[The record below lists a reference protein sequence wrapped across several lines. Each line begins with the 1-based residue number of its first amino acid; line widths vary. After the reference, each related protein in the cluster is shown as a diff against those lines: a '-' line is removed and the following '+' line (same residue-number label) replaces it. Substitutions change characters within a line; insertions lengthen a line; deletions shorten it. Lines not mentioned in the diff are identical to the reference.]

1 MASVAD
7 TTSTPINAFTTGS
20 TLTGKRVLL
29 GVSAGIAAY
38 KSALLVR
45 LLKQAGCEVR
55 VVMTDGAQAFITPLT
70 LQALSGEPV
79 RTSLLDP
86 EAEAGMGHIELAR
99 WADVVLIAPATAD
112 LIARLVHGMADDLLT
127 TLCLASE
134 APKLI
139 APAMNQAMWRHPA
152 TQRNVAQLQQDD
164 WQQIG
169 PAAGDQA
176 CGDVGPGRMSEPEEI
191 FSAVMTLFAAPPS
204 PYYGSSARTPH
215 VVITAG
221 PTREPLDPVRYI
233 SNHSSGKMGFALA
246 AAAVAQGAK
255 VTLISGPVN
264 LPTPPGVTRVDVE
277 SAEQMHSEAQRLAP
291 QAALF
296 IGCAAVADYR
306 AAAPAEHK
314 LKKRDDSDTLT
325 LTLVKNPD
333 IIASIAA
340 LPAGQRPLVVGFAAE
355 TQEIERYAQD
365 KLQRKGLDMIV
376 ANDVS
381 QAGLGFGSDQ
391 NAAWLLWRTA
401 EGVESRAEAPQP
413 KTQLAATIIHQA
425 LTLLSTTASETT
437 STNASGESQ

>member
-1 MASVAD
+1 MASVIDA
-7 TTSTPINAFTTGS
+7 TSTPPNAISNAS
-20 TLTGKRVLL
+20 TLAGKRVLL
-29 GVSAGIAAY
+29 GISAGIAAY
-38 KSALLVR
+38 KSALIVR

-55 VVMTDGAQAFITPLT
+55 VVMTHGAQAFITPLT

-152 TQRNVAQLQQDD
+152 TQRNVEQLQQDG

-169 PAAGDQA
+169 PDAGDQA
-176 CGDVGPGRMSEPEEI
+176 CGDVGPGRMSEPEQI
-191 FSAVMTLFAAPPS
+191 FNAVSALFKAHIATDAFAS
-204 PYYGSSARTPH
+204 ESAPH

-246 AAAVAQGAK
+246 AAAVAKGAK

-264 LPTPPGVTRVDVE
+264 LPTPSGVTRIDVE
-277 SAEQMHSEAQRLAP
+277 SAEQMHAESQRLAP
-291 QAALF
+291 LAALF

-306 AAAPAEHK
+306 ASVPAEHK
-314 LKKRDDSDTLT
+314 LKKQDDSDTLT
-325 LTLVKNPD
+325 LTLIKNPD
-333 IIASIAA
+333 IIASVAA
-340 LPAGQRPLVVGFAAE
+340 LPTEQRPLIVGFAAE
-355 TQEIERYAQD
+355 TQDIERYARD

-381 QAGLGFGSDQ
+381 KTGLGFGSDQ
-391 NAAWLLWRTA
+391 NAAWLLWRTV

-413 KTQLAATIIHQA
+413 KTQLATTILSQA
-425 LTLLSTTASETT
+425 FELLTTKTAQT
-437 STNASGESQ
+437 ST

>member
-1 MASVAD
+1 MASTVNSISA
-7 TTSTPINAFTTGS
+7 S
-20 TLTGKRVLL
+20 TLAGKRILL

-38 KSALLVR
+38 KSALIVR
-45 LLKQAGCEVR
+45 LLKQAGCQVR

-99 WADVVLIAPATAD
+99 WADLVLIAPATAD

-152 TQRNVAQLQQDD
+152 TQRNVQQLADD
-164 WQQIG
+164 AWQLIG

-176 CGDVGPGRMSEPEEI
+176 CGDVGPGRMSEPDEI
-191 FSAVMTLFAAPPS
+191 FSVLSALFAPPS
-204 PYYGSSARTPH
+204 TSAVGTDAPH

-246 AAAVAQGAK
+246 AAAVADGAK

-264 LPTPPGVTRVDVE
+264 LPTPQGVTRLDVE
-277 SAEQMHSEAQRLAP
+277 SAEQMHAQAQRLAP
-291 QAALF
+291 QSALF

-306 AAAPAEHK
+306 AQAPAEHK
-314 LKKRDDSDTLT
+314 LKKQDDSETLT
-325 LTLVKNPD
+325 LTLIKNPD

-340 LPAGQRPLVVGFAAE
+340 LPAEQRPLVIGFAAE
-355 TQEIERYAQD
+355 TQDIERYARD

-391 NAAWLLWRTA
+391 NAAWLLWRTPQ
-401 EGVESRAEAPQP
+401 GIESRAEAAQP
-413 KTQLAATIIHQA
+413 KSQLATTIIRQA
-425 LTLLSTTASETT
+425 LALLPSPHPTQTP
-437 STNASGESQ
+437 GESL

>member
-1 MASVAD
+1 MGSAVN
-7 TTSTPINAFTTGS
+7 TTSAS
-20 TLTGKRVLL
+20 TLAGKRILL

-55 VVMTDGAQAFITPLT
+55 VVMTSGAQAFITPLT

-152 TQRNVAQLQQDD
+152 TQRNIAQLQQDG

-169 PAAGDQA
+169 PDAGDQA

-191 FSAVMTLFAAPPS
+191 FSAVMALLAAPS
-204 PYYGSSARTPH
+204 EAYSRTSASAPH

-246 AAAVAQGAK
+246 AAAVAKGAK
-255 VTLISGPVN
+255 VTLISGPVS
-264 LPTPPGVTRVDVE
+264 LPTPQGVTRIDVE
-277 SAEQMHSEAQRLAP
+277 SAEQMHAEAQRLAP

-306 AAAPAEHK
+306 AATPAEHK
-314 LKKRDDSDTLT
+314 LKKQDNHDTLT

-340 LPAGQRPLVVGFAAE
+340 LPAEQRPLVVGFAAE
-355 TQEIERYAQD
+355 TQQVERYARD
-365 KLQRKGLDMIV
+365 KLQRKGLDIIV

-381 QAGLGFGSDQ
+381 LAGLGFGSDQ

-401 EGVESRAEAPQP
+401 EGIESRSEAAQP

-425 LTLLSTTASETT
+425 LALLEKASETAPT
-437 STNASGESQ
+437 KTSGESL